1 MSAPAP
7 GQGVPDGPAPR
18 PFDLSAL
25 AVALGL
31 SGLAG
36 AWGSAV
42 PLLGAPGWC
51 ADLLALAALA
61 AVLVIAVR
69 YVRALACGANRFGDD
84 LDGFAFSYFPLVG
97 VLLGERLYIRAPT
110 AAFWLI
116 IACALVVGLFGA
128 RLVARWCIRPVRV
141 ESLHTGYFVP
151 LIAGAFVTSPALSL
165 VGARGPAMAE
175 FGIGIMLW
183 VMIGAVVTVRLWTRE
198 PLPPSQWPLLAIL
211 VAPPAT
217 AGTAWVTMNGGRGDA
232 VVEILVGITAL
243 FIVVELFLVPG
254 CYLRAP
260 ATTAMWSFTFPSVAT
275 ANFLV
280 RWLAT
285 APFGP
290 WRPAAWAVLALATAV
305 VVAVAGLTVR
315 ALPGA
320 RPVP

>member
-7 GQGVPDGPAPR
+7 GQRTPTGFALR

-25 AVALGL
+25 AIALGL

-51 ADLLALAALA
+51 ADLLAVAALA
-61 AVLVIAVR
+61 AVLITAVR
-69 YVRALACGANRFGDD
+69 YVRALARGANRFGDD
-84 LDGFAFSYFPLVG
+84 LNGFAFSYFPLVG
-97 VLLGERLYIRAPT
+97 VLLGERLHIRAP
-110 AAFWLI
+110 AVASWLI
-116 IACALVVGLFGA
+116 VACALVVGLFGA

-165 VGARGPAMAE
+165 IGAQGPAMAE

-183 VMIGAVVTVRLWTRE
+183 VMIGAVVTVRLWTHE

-217 AGTAWVTMNGGRGDA
+217 AGTAWVTMNGGRSDA

-260 ATTAMWSFTFPSVAT
+260 ATMAMWSFTFPTAAT

-280 RWLAT
+280 RWLST
-285 APFGP
+285 VPFGP

-305 VVAVAGLTVR
+305 VAAVAGLTVR
-315 ALPGA
+315 ALPTT